1 MNIQEARE
9 EIIRTVKI
17 YTSRDEQG
25 AYRIAPVHQRPVL
38 LIGPPGI
45 GKTAI
50 IRQAA
55 EACHVGLVA
64 YTITHH
70 TRQSAVGLPVVEE
83 RTYQGKTFSVT
94 EYTMSE
100 IIASVYECMEHTG
113 QKEGIL
119 FIDEINCVSETL
131 TPTMLQFLQNKTFGT
146 HRVPK
151 GWVIVAAGNPP
162 EYNRSARMFDV
173 VTLDRVKSITVDV
186 DFPVW
191 KTYAAQEGIHSAIL
205 SYLSVKPQNFYYIEE
220 SRGDREFVTARG
232 WEDLSVFLKAC
243 EEENFPVGEDLILEY
258 IHCPKIAGDFAG
270 YYRMFCH
277 YKRDYRIEELL
288 KGDLSPEEVERQ
300 EIQLTQAS
308 SDEQYSV
315 LQMLLSSLGE
325 KLHFHQN
332 RQGILSRKQ
341 EICQQLAEL
350 ARREPDLE
358 VSQLAEQFSRQFEE
372 ALQVKETHRLLSDAE
387 SLREHEISHFLQ
399 AFYYEI
405 RQDRIRT
412 AQAGIER
419 MKQILEEESKRADQ
433 GADKLSQALE
443 SCFDFLEKSLG
454 EGEKMGYFMTSLTS
468 SQDAAAF
475 LGDHP
480 CQGYLRH
487 LHLMETLE
495 EEEMLRR
502 QIEALDHA

>member
-17 YTSRDEQG
+17 YTSKDQQG

-45 GKTAI
+45 GKTAV

-55 EACHVGLVA
+55 EACQVGLVA

-70 TRQSAVGLPVVEE
+70 TRQSAVGLPVVEK

-100 IIASVYECMEHTG
+100 IIASVYECMEYTG

-131 TPTMLQFLQNKTFGT
+131 MPTMLQFLQNKTFGN
-146 HRVPK
+146 HRVPE

-173 VTLDRVKSITVDV
+173 VTLDRVKSITVEV

-191 KTYAAQEGIHSAIL
+191 KTYAAWRGIHSAIL

-220 SRGDREFVTARG
+220 SRGEREFVTARG
-232 WEDLSVFLKAC
+232 WEDLSVFLRAC
-243 EEENFPVGEDLILEY
+243 EEEQFEIGEDLILEY
-258 IHCPKIAGDFAG
+258 IHCPHIAGDFVG

-288 KGDLSPEEVERQ
+288 KGVLSQEELESQVT
-300 EIQLTQAS
+300 QLTKAS

-315 LQMLLSSLGE
+315 MQMLLSSLGE
-325 KLHFHQN
+325 KLHSYQ
-332 RQGILSRKQ
+332 RQQGLLSRKQ
-341 EICQQLAEL
+341 EVYHQLIDL
-350 ARREPDLE
+350 AQREPNLE
-358 VSQLAEQFSRQFEE
+358 ASQLTEQFSRQFEE
-372 ALQVKETHRLLSDAE
+372 ALQVKETHRLLSEAE
-387 SLREHEISHFLQ
+387 SLRENEINHFLH

-405 RQDRIRT
+405 RQERILT

-419 MKQILEEESKRADQ
+419 MKEGLEEELDEADHRA
-433 GADKLSQALE
+433 GKLSQALE
-443 SCFDFLEKSLG
+443 LCFDFLEKSLG

-468 SQDAAAF
+468 GQDAAAF
-475 LGDHP
+475 LGAHP

-487 LHLMETLE
+487 LHLMEATE

-502 QIEALDHA
+502 QIAALDKA